1 MYKYCNVH
9 PKHLDVEDCVK
20 RAIVLTTGMDYME
33 VQRGLNAHK
42 KITGEK
48 SFNSGKN
55 PGSYVENVL
64 GAKRI
69 RFYKEEGKPQMPGA
83 DFCEKFGIGKYI
95 LSMPGHWTACIDGV
109 IWDTW
114 DCSTEI
120 VYSCYVMD

>member
-69 RFYKEEGKPQMPGA
+69 RFYKEEGKPQMTGA
-83 DFCEKFGIGKYI
+83 NFCEKFGIGKYI
-95 LSMPGHWTACIDGV
+95 LSMPGHWTACFDGV

-114 DCSTEI
+114 DCSNEI